1 VNALLA
7 DLDGTTFI
15 AEIAYPPPRNIEVAV
30 PRYSANERP
39 PVSLAAPLWDIARYN
54 LVMLSLAGELPGEV
68 ADPPL
73 AFYDRLVDLGGIR

>member
-1 VNALLA
+1 MNALLT

-15 AEIAYPPPRNIEVAV
+15 AEIGYPPPPNIRVAV
-30 PRYSANERP
+30 PRFNPFA
-39 PVSLAAPLWDIARYN
+39 LLPLDGPIFDEARYN

-73 AFYDRLVDLGGIR
+73 AFYDRVLQ